1 MRTTRNMDM
10 DNSIGRVEIITLE
23 NTATT
28 KGMVMERCIGQM
40 EVFIRVTGNKECSTA
55 LVKITLTDGR
65 VQKGKFEN
73 NQFIEVVKDNTKKPE
88 PLQDL

>member
-1 MRTTRNMDM
+1 MYWIDG
-10 DNSIGRVEIITLE
+10 SVY
-23 NTATT
+23 
-28 KGMVMERCIGQM
+28 KGDWEQGMQHGFGE
-40 EVFIRVTGNKECSTA
+40 
-55 LVKITLTDGR
+55 ITLTDGR